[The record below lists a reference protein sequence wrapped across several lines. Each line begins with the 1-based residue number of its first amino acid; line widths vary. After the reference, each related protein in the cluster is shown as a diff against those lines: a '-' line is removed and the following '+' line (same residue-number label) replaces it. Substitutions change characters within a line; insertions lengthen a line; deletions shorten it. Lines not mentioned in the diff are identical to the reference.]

1 MASTVLRKMLPRR
14 LKSLIRRTIRSEV
27 EAHLA
32 TIPRDA
38 PVDKEAVLRD
48 VEASLRA
55 KGFAEV
61 LMPNRMGSS
70 SYVLPKVP
78 ETTPGHCCFHES
90 SPLPIPPKDLWVG
103 YGANVEAFLAL
114 GRDHIGAMRRIIA
127 ETGGSVESAGRILD
141 FGCATGRMIRWLH
154 DLSDTCEIWGT
165 DINSLWVT
173 WCKQYLN
180 PPFHF
185 AASPTV
191 PHLPFEDR
199 YFGLI
204 YAGSVFTHI
213 DDLADAWFL
222 ELRRILRPGGRLY
235 ITVHDQVTIE
245 KAEEWPDDNWL
256 LRFLHSCPEYA
267 SYRRSNFGMFA
278 VGRGMFSQVF
288 YDVDYLTR
296 KLGPF
301 FKTLDVSVG
310 AHGHQTA
317 ILFERL

>member
-14 LKSLIRRTIRSEV
+14 VKSLIRRTIRSEV

-32 TIPRDA
+32 ALPCDA
-38 PVDKEAVLRD
+38 SIDKEVVLRD
-48 VEASLRA
+48 VESSLRA

-61 LMPNRMGSS
+61 FLPNRTGSS
-70 SYVLPKVP
+70 SYMLPKVP
-78 ETTPGHCCFHES
+78 ETTPEHCCFHES
-90 SPLPIPPKDLWVG
+90 SPLPIPPKDLWIG
-103 YGANVEAFLAL
+103 YGDSVETFLAG
-114 GRDHIGAMRRIIA
+114 GRVHIEAMRRIIA

-154 DLSDTCEIWGT
+154 DLSDSCEIWGT
-165 DINSLWVT
+165 DINSLWLH
-173 WCKQYLN
+173 WCKQYLS

-185 AASPTV
+185 AVSPTV

-222 ELRRILRPGGRLY
+222 ELRRILRPGGRLF

-245 KAEEWPDDNWL
+245 KAEEWSDDHWL

-267 SYRRSNFGMFA
+267 AYSRSNFGMFT